1 MPVHELYFC
10 YQYNKNKA
18 SWFKWLQSR
27 RSWLFSFLIITMLIL
42 FGRVGIKSFVMTVS
56 ALKAILVSASL
67 FTAGALAPAAIFEST
82 PVSYPIKPGKI
93 DEASGIADSRS
104 HPGYLWVEQD
114 SGNPAEIY
122 LISHSGE
129 YNRKIKVKGT
139 TNRDWEDMVLSA
151 GPDAGKSYIYL
162 GDIGNNSENG
172 SKYFIYRFPEPALN
186 ADTVQHVEK
195 ITYEYPDRGHD
206 AEAFLVDHQTK
217 DIYIITK
224 RDKPSAIYKLTYP
237 QSTTT
242 VNKAKLVGRLGFNGV
257 VSAALSPD
265 GKEILLKT
273 YTGVFY
279 WKRKPGQSID
289 QALTA
294 EPSQVA
300 YQLEPQ
306 GEAICFKNDNS
317 GFFTLSEKPKFMKKV
332 NLNFYKRVGR

>member
-1 MPVHELYFC
+1 M
-10 YQYNKNKA
+10 A
-18 SWFKWLQSR
+18 
-27 RSWLFSFLIITMLIL
+27 
-42 FGRVGIKSFVMTVS
+42 VS
-56 ALKAILVSASL
+56 VVKAILLSVFIFA
-67 FTAGALAPAAIFEST
+67 TGALAPAGIFEST
-82 PVSYPIKPGKI
+82 PSSYPVIPGKI

-122 LISHSGE
+122 LLSHKGE
-129 YNRKIKVKGT
+129 YNRKIKIKGV
-139 TNRDWEDMVLSA
+139 TNRDWEDLVLSA
-151 GPDAGKSYIYL
+151 GPDAGKSYLYL
-162 GDIGNNSENG
+162 GDIGNNKENA

-186 ADTVQHVEK
+186 ADTVQHIEK

-224 RDKPSAIYKLTYP
+224 RDKPSAIYKIPYP
-237 QSTTT
+237 QSTTA

-265 GKEILLKT
+265 GRELLLKT

-279 WKRKPGQSID
+279 WKRTAGQSIE
-289 QALTA
+289 QALATNPA
-294 EPSQVA
+294 QVS

-306 GEAICFKNDNS
+306 GEAICFKSDNS
-317 GFFTLSEKPKFMKKV
+317 GFFTLSEKPRFMKRV
-332 NLNFYKRVGR
+332 NLNFYKRVSR